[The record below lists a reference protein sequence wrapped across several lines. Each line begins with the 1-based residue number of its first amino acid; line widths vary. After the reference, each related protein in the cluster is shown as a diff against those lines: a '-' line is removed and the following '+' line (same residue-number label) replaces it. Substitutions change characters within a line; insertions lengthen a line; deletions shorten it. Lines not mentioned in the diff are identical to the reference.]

1 MHLLEVFQDAGM
13 GWDSI
18 MKLLLT
24 LSTFGQQ
31 RTAHMCKYSF
41 LVVRVHY
48 STEPVPVLHSTVQY
62 LQYSTVQ
69 NDVTVQY
76 STVQNDVTL
85 QYSTVQAHTEYSLTQ
100 YYRIE

>member
-18 MKLLLT
+18 MKLLT

-48 STEPVPVLHSTVQY
+48 STEPVPVLY
-62 LQYSTVQ
+62 
-69 NDVTVQY
+69 
-76 STVQNDVTL
+76 
-85 QYSTVQAHTEYSLTQ
+85 
-100 YYRIE
+100 I